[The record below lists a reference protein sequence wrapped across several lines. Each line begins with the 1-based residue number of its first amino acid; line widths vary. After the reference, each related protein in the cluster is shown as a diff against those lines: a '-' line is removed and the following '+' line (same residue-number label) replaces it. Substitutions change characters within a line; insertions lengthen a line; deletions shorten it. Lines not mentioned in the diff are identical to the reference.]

1 MTHTPTQRIGSTS
14 QVRSAMRFLITGG
27 AGFIGSALANR
38 LVRDG
43 HHVRVIDDLSA
54 GDPARLSP
62 KVSFTRGDVT
72 DKPKL
77 WRLLNN
83 VDCVY
88 HLAARVSVPESILY
102 PREYDATNVGGTVAR
117 MEAMRDAGVQRV
129 VLASSGAI
137 YGEQPR
143 QPVTEDMAPH
153 PTSPYAV
160 SKLAAEYYVSTIGG
174 LWRIETVALR
184 IFNAYGPGQA
194 IPPTHAPVIPQ
205 FMKQAIGGGSLVVFG
220 DGEQTRDYVYIDDV
234 VEAMVAAATA
244 QGIDRQVINVGSGQE
259 TSVNA
264 LVRAIERTTGHE
276 AQVLHVRA
284 EDGGVSRL
292 VADLTLARRWLKY
305 EPQVDLEKGLRHL
318 LADSRWLIADSR

>member
-1 MTHTPTQRIGSTS
+1 
-14 QVRSAMRFLITGG
+14 MRFLITGG

-54 GDPARLSP
+54 GDPARLSS

-102 PREYDATNVGGTVAR
+102 PREYDATNVGGTVAL

-205 FMKQAIGGGSLVVFG
+205 FMKQAMGGGSLVVFG

-264 LVRAIERTTGHE
+264 LARAIERTTGRE
-276 AQVLHVRA
+276 VQVLHVRA

-305 EPQVDLEKGLRHL
+305 EPQVDLERGLRHL
-318 LADSRWLIADSR
+318 LADS

>member
-1 MTHTPTQRIGSTS
+1 
-14 QVRSAMRFLITGG
+14 MRFLVTGG

-38 LVRDG
+38 LAREG
-43 HHVRVIDDLSA
+43 HHVRVMDDLSA

-62 KVSFTRGDVT
+62 AVNLTRGNVI

-102 PREYDATNVGGTVAR
+102 PREYETANVGGTVAL

-143 QPVTEDMAPH
+143 QPVTEDMAPR
-153 PTSPYAV
+153 PSSPYAV
-160 SKLAAEYYVSTIGG
+160 SKLAAEYYVSTIGS
-174 LWRIETVALR
+174 LWGIETVALR
-184 IFNAYGPGQA
+184 IFNAYGPGQP

-205 FMKQAIGGGSLVVFG
+205 FMKQALGGGSLVVFG
-220 DGEQTRDYVYIDDV
+220 EGEQTRDFIYIDDV
-234 VEAMVAAATA
+234 VEALVTAATA
-244 QGIDRQVINVGSGQE
+244 GGIDRQVINIGLGEE
-259 TSVNA
+259 TSMNT
-264 LVRAIERTTGHE
+264 LVQTIERVTGRETH
-276 AQVLHVRA
+276 VLHVRA
-284 EDGGVSRL
+284 ESGGVSRL
-292 VADLTLARRWLKY
+292 VADLTLARKWLSY
-305 EPQVDLEKGLRHL
+305 EPQVDLEMGLRL
-318 LADSRWLIADSR
+318 LLERDPQFQVATTNN